1 MLEITNLRNGTVLN
15 AVDILT
21 YVADGISL
29 PVHMIP
35 DGGFPAGTPE
45 DEVKGILVTWLASP
59 EVLRYTA
66 ARGLNLVICHEPLYW
81 DEREES
87 PLYRS
92 SGPYRNPLDRK
103 SHPNNL
109 KKKIIEENN
118 LTVLH
123 IHYSLDKLIIYDAFS
138 EKLGLKEVAAGE
150 MYEKV
155 YSLPEKMSFRK
166 LVENVRERINL
177 PVIRYVGDEN
187 RIIEKVGN
195 CWGGAAL
202 SSNRYF
208 TRRMIENGAEAIICG
223 ELDEAAMFFALE
235 YGVCLIET
243 SHVLSENPG
252 IKEFADD
259 LRRSFG
265 SVPVEF
271 FEIKIPYKIYEHG
284 R

>member
-1 MLEITNLRNGTVLN
+1 MN
-15 AVDILT
+15 AADILK

-35 DGGFPAGTPE
+35 DGGILSGTLE

-59 EVLRYTA
+59 EVLRYA
-66 ARGLNLVICHEPLYW
+66 AVKGLNLVICHEPLYW
-81 DEREES
+81 DERVES
-87 PLYRS
+87 PLFRS
-92 SGPYRNPLDRK
+92 PGPYLEPLKQK

-123 IHYSLDKLIIYDAFS
+123 IHYGLDKLIIYDAFS
-138 EKLGLKEVAAGE
+138 KKLGLGEVFAGE

-155 YSLPEKMSFRK
+155 YRLPGKISFRQ
-166 LVENVRERINL
+166 LIENVREKISL
-177 PVIRYVGDEN
+177 PIIRYVGDEN
-187 RIIEKVGN
+187 KIIEKVGN
-195 CWGGAAL
+195 GWGGAAL
-202 SSNRYF
+202 SFNRYF

-235 YGVCLIET
+235 SGVCLIET

-252 IKEFADD
+252 IKDFADD
-259 LRRSFG
+259 LKHRFS

-271 FEIKIPYKIYEHG
+271 FEIKIPYKIG
-284 R
+284 V

>member
-1 MLEITNLRNGTVLN
+1 MN
-15 AVDILT
+15 AADILK

-29 PVHMIP
+29 PIHMIP

-59 EVLRYTA
+59 EVLRYA
-66 ARGLNLVICHEPLYW
+66 AVSALNLVICHEPLYW
-81 DEREES
+81 DERVEP

-92 SGPYRNPLDRK
+92 AGPYRKPLDCK
-103 SHPNNL
+103 LHPDNL
-109 KKKIIEENN
+109 KKKIIEDNN

-123 IHYSLDKLIIYDAFS
+123 IHYGLDKLTIYDAFS
-138 EKLGLKEVAAGE
+138 KKLGLREVTAGE

-155 YSLPEKMSFRK
+155 YRLPEKMSFLK
-166 LVENVRERINL
+166 LIERVWEKTNPPI
-177 PVIRYVGDEN
+177 IRYVGDESK
-187 RIIEKVGN
+187 IIEKAGN

-202 SSNRYF
+202 SCNRYY

-259 LRRSFG
+259 LRSRFS

-271 FEIKIPYKIYEHG
+271 FEIRIPYNIYNPGKGEK
-284 R
+284 RS